1 MCENRAMASAR
12 FSPVERAHPLRIP
25 IVALLSLALLGCANF
40 RRLKGDLKEIEKT
53 SELSGKVRAGE
64 WMGGPIDVFLFEA
77 DPASGKPRRVAQFE
91 TLEKP
96 GKYSFRVHPGSYMIG
111 AAEDVN
117 LNTTLDP
124 GEPHGLYEDFELIE
138 VGPKESHSRLNLT
151 LSKARAP
158 ALDRLA
164 VEEVE
169 IDFDLRIGEIAALD
183 SPQFDPSSGPLGM
196 WQPFEFFEKY
206 GAGVYMLQEYD
217 PGKIPVLFIHGMS
230 GHPREFSTLIDSLD
244 PSLYQPWVYQYP
256 SGLRIE
262 KVARGLERILKS
274 MRAKQKFDRVCV
286 VAHSMGGLLAH
297 RWLRDQADAGG
308 DRYVRFLATIS
319 SPLGGIASADTG
331 VKMAPEVV
339 PSWRDVGP
347 KSEFIRTLFDRP
359 FPDDIE
365 YALYFGF
372 GSSGKKSKQGTDGTV
387 LVRNA
392 LPRAAQDSATVVS
405 GFAETHTGILSNEAT
420 VEQLNKDLT
429 ALCRPQ

>member
-1 MCENRAMASAR
+1 MASSR
-12 FSPVERAHPLRIP
+12 NDSLELVRSFRILLL
-25 IVALLSLALLGCANF
+25 ALLSLALLGCANF

-53 SELSGKVRAGE
+53 SQLSGKVRAGE

-77 DPASGKPRRVAQFE
+77 DPESGKPRRVTQFE
-91 TLEKP
+91 TLKKP
-96 GKYSFRVHPGSYMIG
+96 GKYSFRVKPGSYMIG
-111 AAEDVN
+111 AAEDVDR
-117 LNTTLDP
+117 NTTLDP
-124 GEPHGLYEDFELIE
+124 GEPHALYKDFAIVE
-138 VGPKESHSRLNLT
+138 VGPKESHSRLNMV
-151 LSKARAP
+151 LSKDRAP

-169 IDFDLRIGEIAALD
+169 VDFDLRIGAVAKLD
-183 SPQFDPSSGPLGM
+183 DPQFDPSSGPLGM

-206 GAGVYMLQEYD
+206 GAGVYMLQEYE
-217 PGKIPVLFIHGMS
+217 PTKVPVLFIHGMS

-244 PSLYQPWVYQYP
+244 PALYQPWVFQYP
-256 SGLRIE
+256 SGVRIE
-262 KVARGLERILKS
+262 KAAHGLDRILNS
-274 MRAKQKFDRVCV
+274 MRAKQGFDRLCV

-297 RWLRDQADAGG
+297 RWLRDQLDAGG
-308 DRYVRFLATIS
+308 DRYVQFLATVA

-347 KSEFIRTLFDRP
+347 KSEFIQTLFDRR
-359 FPDDIE
+359 FPDDVE

-420 VEQLNKDLT
+420 VQQLNKDLK
-429 ALCRPQ
+429 ALCLPQ